1 MGNIILT
8 ASRGNNQAPL
18 GRFVEQMVI
27 ELRWQINAAAL
38 WEGEEVR
45 NLQFGDVANGG
56 VVVGAV
62 ALDGWVDV
70 GVVVDVGGVDGDAAA
85 GFAADVPRRRRLQP
99 PSPQDRVQRRHC
111 TIARTRKYNTW

>member
-1 MGNIILT
+1 MADQRNGALGG
-8 ASRGNNQAPL
+8 RGS
-18 GRFVEQMVI
+18 
-27 ELRWQINAAAL
+27 
-38 WEGEEVR
+38 EVR

-62 ALDGWVDV
+62 ALDGRVDV

-85 GFAADVPRRRRLQP
+85 GLAADVPRRRRFQP